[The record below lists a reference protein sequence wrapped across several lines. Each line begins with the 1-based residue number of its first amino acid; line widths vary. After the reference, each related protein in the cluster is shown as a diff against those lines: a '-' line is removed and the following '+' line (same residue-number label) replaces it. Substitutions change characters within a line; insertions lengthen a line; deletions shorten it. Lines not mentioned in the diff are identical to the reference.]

1 MKTLKH
7 FIIALT
13 VSSIALVSCKKDEDV
28 LPPPSNPPAAETD
41 GRVVLK
47 MHYMIG
53 ENEVSPGDTYQLN
66 GLDVSFD
73 RLQFYVHDITFYT
86 DDPDSEGLVLE
97 DFYILAGLGA
107 NEFDLG
113 EVALQHIHTMK
124 FKIGVD
130 PVTNAQSEDEFI
142 SRPASDPL
150 SPQSPTMHWSW
161 AVGSGYKF
169 IAMEGQYNGQ
179 EEFVY
184 HTATDQLLRET
195 PMIMVHED
203 NPLNGEIELHLKLDL
218 EQVFNGIDIQ
228 ATPVAHGIN
237 GSNGLLSDNF
247 SAAFSVMQ

>member
-7 FIIALT
+7 LFLALT
-13 VSSIALVSCKKDEDV
+13 VSSIALVSCKKNDE
-28 LPPPSNPPAAETD
+28 LPPPSNPPTAETD

-47 MHYMIG
+47 MHYMVG
-53 ENEVSPGDTYQLN
+53 ENEVSPGNMYQIN
-66 GLDVSFD
+66 GLDVVFN
-73 RLQFYVHDITFYT
+73 RLQFYVHDLTFFP

-97 DFYILAGLGA
+97 DFYILAGLDA

-113 EVALQHIHTMK
+113 EIALQHIHTMK

-130 PVTNAQSEDEFI
+130 PVTNAQSEDDFI

-169 IAMEGQYNGQ
+169 IAIEGQFNGQ

-195 PMIMVHED
+195 PVIMVHED
-203 NPLNGEIELHLKLDL
+203 NPVNVEIELHLKLDL

-237 GSNGLLSDNF
+237 GSNSLLSDNF
-247 SAAFSVMQ
+247 SAAFSVIH

>member
-1 MKTLKH
+1 M
-7 FIIALT
+7 A
-13 VSSIALVSCKKDEDV
+13 SSMALVSCKKEDEV
-28 LPPPSNPPAAETD
+28 VPPAPTPPVVETD
-41 GRVVLK
+41 GRIVLK
-47 MHYMIG
+47 MHYMLG
-53 ENEVSPGDTYQLN
+53 GNEVLPGSTYQLN

-73 RLQFYVHDITFYT
+73 RLQFYAHDFTFFP
-86 DDPDSEGLVLE
+86 DDPESEGVVLE

-130 PVTNAQSEDEFI
+130 PATNGQSEDDFV

-169 IAMEGQYNGQ
+169 IAIEGQYNGQ
-179 EEFVY
+179 QEFVY
-184 HTATDQLLRET
+184 HTATDPLLRET

-203 NPLNGEIELHLKLDL
+203 NPVNGEIELHLKLDL

-247 SAAFSVMQ
+247 SVAFSVMH